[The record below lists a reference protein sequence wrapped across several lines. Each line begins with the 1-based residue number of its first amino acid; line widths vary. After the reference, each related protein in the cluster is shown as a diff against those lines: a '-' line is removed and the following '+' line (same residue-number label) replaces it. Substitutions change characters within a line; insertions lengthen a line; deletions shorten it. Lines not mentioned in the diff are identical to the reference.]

1 MGLSICCRNEIN
13 KDGTTLLHVRFKT
26 KQFDKKIPT
35 QIKVFKKHWDNR
47 NKRLKPNHPYY
58 SLVNKKLN
66 ELKKNVEELY
76 DQNAFSVLTYEEAR
90 ARVSG
95 GSRVSN
101 VSLYMEQHLKSQM
114 KDTTYETY
122 RYSILSIARHF
133 DDSKNI
139 TFESLCDKGKWSKLK
154 DKFKELGR
162 SPNSF
167 NTYIRNAK
175 AIHNHALK
183 DDITFTVFPYVRNVT
198 AKNLEPKWM
207 RSEELI
213 KIINNLD
220 SKDKDFKVSA
230 TSLLIYL
237 MMFSMRG
244 FYLKDIELLSMNRFV
259 DSTYENSERFLFGEK
274 NVVYKH
280 NRSKSNKMGLIYMGL
295 DPIKEIILLINKIID
310 PTCKSIFPFG
320 GGKLAKSFWFKHS
333 FRFKAI
339 TDHTFKSVRKAFQT
353 TGSILSVPD
362 ADMRELMFQSDNTI
376 SVHYKDTQA
385 PQMLEKY
392 TGYHSDILEKY
403 RVSEMFEML
412 KDKLNKGGAIS

>member
-1 MGLSICCRNEIN
+1 MGLSICCRNDIN

-35 QIKVFKKHWDNR
+35 QIKVSKKHWDNR

-76 DQNAFSVLTYEEAR
+76 NQNAFSVLTYEEAR
-90 ARVSG
+90 TRVSG

-101 VSLYMEQHLKSQM
+101 ISLYMEQHLKSQM
-114 KDTTYETY
+114 KDTTYKTY
-122 RYSILSIARHF
+122 KDSIQTIARHF
-133 DDSKNI
+133 ENSKNI
-139 TFESLCDKGKWSKLK
+139 TFESLCDKDKWSKLK
-154 DKFKELGR
+154 DKLKDLGR

-183 DDITFTVFPYVRNVT
+183 DDITFTVFPYVRNVAT
-198 AKNLEPKWM
+198 KNLEPKWM
-207 RSEELI
+207 RPEELI

-220 SKDKDFKVSA
+220 SKDKEFKVSA

-244 FYLKDIELLSMNRFV
+244 MYRRDIDKLSMEEFV
-259 DSTYENSERFLFGEK
+259 ESTYENSERFLFGEK

-310 PTCKSIFPFG
+310 PTFESLFPFG
-320 GGKLAKSFWFKHS
+320 GEKLAKSFWVIHS
-333 FRFKAI
+333 NHFI
-339 TDHTFKSVRKAFQT
+339 YQ
-353 TGSILSVPD
+353 
-362 ADMRELMFQSDNTI
+362 
-376 SVHYKDTQA
+376 
-385 PQMLEKY
+385 
-392 TGYHSDILEKY
+392 
-403 RVSEMFEML
+403 
-412 KDKLNKGGAIS
+412 